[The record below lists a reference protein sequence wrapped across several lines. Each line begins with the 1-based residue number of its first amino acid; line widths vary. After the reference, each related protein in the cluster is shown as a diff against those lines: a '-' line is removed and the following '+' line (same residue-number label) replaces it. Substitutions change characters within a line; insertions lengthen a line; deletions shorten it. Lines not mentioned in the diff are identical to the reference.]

1 MIIVM
6 MTFVVALEIRI
17 IFSGMLGTVELAATS
32 ALINFIYALTMPGIG
47 VQVSFVSV
55 MGALIGENQPDL
67 SWRIYKVNFLP
78 WLAFLLLLCGLMMIF
93 DEGLAFI
100 LSGESETADVE
111 IAAMPYASTF
121 AMLIFVNR
129 SVMSPLLAI
138 K

>member
-55 MGALIGENQPDL
+55 MGALIGEN
-67 SWRIYKVNFLP
+67 
-78 WLAFLLLLCGLMMIF
+78 
-93 DEGLAFI
+93 
-100 LSGESETADVE
+100 
-111 IAAMPYASTF
+111 
-121 AMLIFVNR
+121 
-129 SVMSPLLAI
+129 
-138 K
+138 